1 MKTMDRRIAER
12 RHRVT
17 EERART
23 RLRLVI
29 GLVALVALAAAG
41 FALVRSPLLSVNRVT
56 VTGAEHSDPAAV
68 LARLDVVLGMPTVSV
83 DAGAIEAAIRADP
96 WVADARV
103 VVSWPGSLDVEVT
116 EHVPMAAVTTAGG
129 YAYVTSGG
137 AVVEMLDDPIGL
149 ALIAVNVPETIRPGA
164 TISTAATLGA
174 LEFID
179 WLPDDIARVTV
190 VSVDEGGQLTATI
203 DDLTVR
209 LGRAREMQSKASALV
224 ALIGHGLAPG
234 SSIDITAPR
243 RPAVANP
250 QPEVEGEGETP
261 PEVPPTD

>member
-23 RLRLVI
+23 RMRLVI
-29 GLVALVALAAAG
+29 GLVAVVALAAAG

-83 DAGAIEAAIRADP
+83 DAGAIEAALRADP

-116 EHVPMAAVTTAGG
+116 EQVPVAAVTTAGG
-129 YAYVTSGG
+129 YAHVTTTG
-137 AVVEMLDDPIGL
+137 AVVEMLDSPIGL
-149 ALIAVNVPETIRPGA
+149 TLIALDVPETIRPGT

-179 WLPDDIARVTV
+179 WLPGDIARVTV

-209 LGRAREMQSKASALV
+209 LGRAREMQSKAVALA

-234 SSIDITAPR
+234 SYVDITAPR

-250 QPEVEGEGETP
+250 QPEVEDEGETP

>member
-1 MKTMDRRIAER
+1 MKTMDRRMAER

-29 GLVALVALAAAG
+29 GLVAMIALAAAA
-41 FALVRSPLLSVNRVT
+41 FALVRSPLLSVDRVT

-68 LARLDVVLGMPTVSV
+68 LARFDVVPGTPMVSV
-83 DAGAIEAAIRADP
+83 DADAVEAALRADP
-96 WVADARV
+96 WVAKARV
-103 VVSWPGSLDVEVT
+103 VVSWSGSVDVEVT
-116 EHVPMAAVTTAGG
+116 EHVPVAAVMTAGG
-129 YAYVTSGG
+129 YAYVTRGG
-137 AVVEMLDDPIGL
+137 AVVEMLDDPTGL
-149 ALIAVNVPETIRPGA
+149 ALIAADVPETVRPGT
-164 TISTAATLGA
+164 TILAAATLGA

-179 WLPDDIARVTV
+179 WLPDDVARVTV
-190 VSVDEGGQLTATI
+190 VSIDEAGQLTATV

-209 LGRAREMQSKASALV
+209 LGRAREMQSKALALI
-224 ALIGHGLAPG
+224 ALIGHGLSPG
-234 SSIDITAPR
+234 SYVDITAPR

-250 QPEVEGEGETP
+250 QPEVEDEGETP

>member
-1 MKTMDRRIAER
+1 MKIMDRRIAER

-29 GLVALVALAAAG
+29 GLVALAALAAAG
-41 FALVRSPLLSVNRVT
+41 FALVRSPLLSVNSVT

-68 LARLDVVLGMPTVSV
+68 LARLDVVPGTPTVSV
-83 DAGAIEAAIRADP
+83 DAGAVEAALRADP

-103 VVSWPGSLDVEVT
+103 VVSWPGSVDVEVT
-116 EHVPMAAVTTAGG
+116 EQVPVAAVITAGG
-129 YAYVTSGG
+129 YAHVTTTGV
-137 AVVEMLDDPIGL
+137 VVEMLDSPIGM
-149 ALIAVNVPETIRPGA
+149 ALIAVNLPETIRPG
-164 TISTAATLGA
+164 TTLSTSATLGA

-190 VSVDEGGQLTATI
+190 VSVDEAGQLMATI

-209 LGRAREMQSKASALV
+209 LGRAREMQSKAVALA
-224 ALIGHGLAPG
+224 ALIGQGLAPG
-234 SSIDITAPR
+234 SHIDITAPR

-250 QPEVEGEGETP
+250 QPEVEDEGETP

>member
-1 MKTMDRRIAER
+1 MKTMDRRMAER

-29 GLVALVALAAAG
+29 GLVALVGLAAAG
-41 FALVRSPLLSVNRVT
+41 FALVRSPLLSIDKVT

-68 LARLDVVLGMPTVSV
+68 LARLDVVPGTPTVSV
-83 DAGAIEAAIRADP
+83 NADAVEAALRADP
-96 WVADARV
+96 WVADAQV
-103 VVSWPGSLDVEVT
+103 VVSWPGSVDVEVT
-116 EHVPMAAVTTAGG
+116 EHVPVAAVTTAGG
-129 YAYVTSGG
+129 YAYVTTGG
-137 AVVEMLDDPIGL
+137 AVVEMLDDPIGM
-149 ALIAVNVPETIRPGA
+149 ALIAGNVPENIRPGT
-164 TISTAATLGA
+164 TISAAATLGA

-179 WLPDDIARVTV
+179 WLPGDIARVTV
-190 VSVDEGGQLTATI
+190 VSIDEAGQLTATI

-209 LGRAREMQSKASALV
+209 LGRAREMQSKALALA

-234 SSIDITAPR
+234 SHVDITAPR

-250 QPEVEGEGETP
+250 QPEVEDEGETP
-261 PEVPPTD
+261 PEVAPTD

>member
-29 GLVALVALAAAG
+29 GLVALAALAAAG
-41 FALVRSPLLSVNRVT
+41 FALVRSPLLSVNSVT

-68 LARLDVVLGMPTVSV
+68 LARLDVVLGTPTVSV
-83 DAGAIEAAIRADP
+83 DAGAVEAALRADP

-103 VVSWPGSLDVEVT
+103 VVSWPGSVDVEVT
-116 EHVPMAAVTTAGG
+116 EEVPVAAVTTA
-129 YAYVTSGG
+129 G
-137 AVVEMLDDPIGL
+137 AVVEMLDSPIGM
-149 ALIAVNVPETIRPGA
+149 ALIAVNVPETIRPG
-164 TISTAATLGA
+164 TTLSTSATLGA

-190 VSVDEGGQLTATI
+190 VSVDEAGQLTATI

-209 LGRAREMQSKASALV
+209 LGRAREMQSKAVALA

-234 SSIDITAPR
+234 SHVDITAPR

-250 QPEVEGEGETP
+250 QPEVEDEGETP
-261 PEVPPTD
+261 SEVPPTD